1 MKIIA
6 YIMMG
11 LGFLGWISLYFIAV
25 ILKDNP
31 NMDNILFI
39 TGYIV
44 TIIFVGG
51 FLLNGKFRKKAQE
64 NR

>member
-11 LGFLGWISLYFIAV
+11 IGFLGWISLYFIAV

-31 NMDNILFI
+31 SMDNVLFI

-51 FLLNGKFRKKAQE
+51 FLLNGKLRKKAQE
-64 NR
+64 SR

>member
-11 LGFLGWISLYFIAV
+11 LGILGWISLYFIAV

>member
-11 LGFLGWISLYFIAV
+11 LGILGWISLYFIAV

-31 NMDNILFI
+31 NMDNVLFI

-51 FLLNGKFRKKAQE
+51 FLLNGKLRKKAQE
-64 NR
+64 SR

>member
-1 MKIIA
+1 MKIIS

-11 LGFLGWISLYFIAV
+11 LGILGWISLYFIAV

>member
-1 MKIIA
+1 MKIIS

-25 ILKDNP
+25 KLKDNP

>member
-1 MKIIA
+1 MKIIS

-25 ILKDNP
+25 MLKDDP
-31 NMDNILFI
+31 NMDIVLFI
-39 TGYIV
+39 TGYFF

-51 FLLNGKFRKKAQE
+51 FLLYGKLRKKVKE
-64 NR
+64 SR

>member
-1 MKIIA
+1 MKIIS

>member
-11 LGFLGWISLYFIAV
+11 LGILGWISLYFIAV

-44 TIIFVGG
+44 AIIFVGG
-51 FLLNGKFRKKAQE
+51 FLLNGKFRKKAKE

>member
-1 MKIIA
+1 MKIIS

-11 LGFLGWISLYFIAV
+11 LGFLGWISLYFVAV